1 MVNMGLASNL
11 NSILVSTVHTAMHM
25 ACPSWFLTQMSK
37 TKIGSYSDRVVTV
50 VNIVYAKSQ
59 RLSIAIQP
67 HRATRV
73 AINY

>member
-1 MVNMGLASNL
+1 
-11 NSILVSTVHTAMHM
+11 MHM